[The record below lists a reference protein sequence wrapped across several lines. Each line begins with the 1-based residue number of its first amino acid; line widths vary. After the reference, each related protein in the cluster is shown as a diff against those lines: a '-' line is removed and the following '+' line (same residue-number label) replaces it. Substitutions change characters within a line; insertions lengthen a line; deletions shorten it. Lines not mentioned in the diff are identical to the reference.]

1 MTQRMPCS
9 QLRSSQ
15 TISTEQLNQIIDAI
29 LRGKY
34 SWACVLLLR
43 YAGYNPLH
51 YIPYRTY
58 NRLLK
63 ENCQIGRPSEY
74 ETNKI
79 DIGKK
84 YAHTKSKGTTSG
96 KHLSLISD
104 LTYVEDISEQDPEVR
119 GGSQNLGFKSLHV
132 ITQRLKVWG

>member
-1 MTQRMPCS
+1 MAQQIPFS
-9 QLRSSQ
+9 NPKINKG
-15 TISTEQLNQIIDAI
+15 ISPEQLNEIVEAI
-29 LRGKY
+29 LAGKY

-63 ENCQIGRPSEY
+63 ENCQIGRPSEG

-84 YAHTKSKGTTSG
+84 SAQTKSKGTTSG

-104 LTYVEDISEQDPEVR
+104 LTYVEDISEQDQDVR
-119 GGSQNLGFKSLHV
+119 GGNQDLEFKPLHV
-132 ITQRLKVWG
+132 IIQRLKVWG